1 MLCSSPSYL
10 SFLTKGRTKLSGWF
24 VVSKLWQPKNGEVEA
39 NEVEKIDDA
48 LLVLKSSKGINQVQN
63 ILNGL
68 EALESSLQETGQEL
82 DCVYRR

>member
-10 SFLTKGRTKLSGWF
+10 SFLTKGRTKLSDWF

-48 LLVLKSSKGINQVQN
+48 LLVLKSSKGINQ
-63 ILNGL
+63 
-68 EALESSLQETGQEL
+68 EL
-82 DCVYRR
+82 DCVYRRLVKTRVTLINILNN